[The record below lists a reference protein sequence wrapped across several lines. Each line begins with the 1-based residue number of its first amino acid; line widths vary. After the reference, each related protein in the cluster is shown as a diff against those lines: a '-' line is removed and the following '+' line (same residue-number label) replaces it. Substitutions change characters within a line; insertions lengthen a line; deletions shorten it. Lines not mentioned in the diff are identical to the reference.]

1 MKISILILPLLRIL
15 FLGAALSVSFAKAQ
29 SYLSVYGTVDMGL
42 AVNSASSGRAD
53 TFRGGSNFGLIS
65 GGQSDNR
72 LGFRGGESLGG
83 GTQVNFVLESAINLG
98 NGTLDQ
104 GERLFGRQSW
114 IGIENKSLGYV
125 RFGRQRSFSDI
136 YLSDLTPFGP
146 GDFTQATMGTSFG
159 AADISRLSNMIKV
172 ETALMDGFRLGL
184 GYSFS
189 AQMPSVYT
197 KDGRLPMTPGDT
209 ENYNYST
216 QNNMRVVTAGFQ
228 YYNGPVYLTGM
239 YDIYYPNAETAEGNY
254 RPATAAVI
262 GGLYDF
268 NLFKLSAAYGQTKN
282 GWMNALQT
290 VDGFVQYGSFDNQN
304 SSMVFDSSVSVNS
317 YLLGVTLPTNEASD
331 LYVSWQ
337 LAKPSA
343 EMQQNSAFSI
353 ATQSVWSLGYSYKF
367 TPLTN
372 MYVFAGYATNYSLVD
387 GLTNS
392 TVGVGLRHRF

>member
-1 MKISILILPLLRIL
+1 MKIFTLVVPCIRLLILCSVLLAGL
-15 FLGAALSVSFAKAQ
+15 AQAQ

-42 AVNSASSGRAD
+42 AINSSSSRNSD
-53 TFRGGSNFGLIS
+53 LFQGGSNFGVIS

-104 GERLFGRQSW
+104 GDRLFGRQAW
-114 IGIENKSLGYV
+114 LGIENKSLGYL

-146 GDFTQATMGTSFG
+146 GDFTQATMGMSFG

-239 YDIYYPNAETAEGNY
+239 YDIYYPNAETAEGNI
-254 RPATAAVI
+254 PAATAAVV
-262 GGLYDF
+262 GAMYDF
-268 NLFKLSAAYGQTKN
+268 DQFKLSAAYGQTKN

-304 SSMVFDSSVSVNS
+304 SSMVFDSSISINS
-317 YLLGVTLPTNEASD
+317 YMFGVTLPTNEASD
-331 LYVSWQ
+331 LFVSWQ

-343 EMQQNSAFSI
+343 QMQQNSEFAI
-353 ATQSVWSLGYSYKF
+353 AAQNVWSLGYSYKF

-392 TVGVGLRHRF
+392 TVGVGIRHRF